1 MFGRRRKQQSETV
14 QSYIGSGLAT
24 MAQAASALEQAW
36 QKDGYVVRHF
46 APLILAVAD
55 QHSAALGGDDAARFV
70 KELLCSEMQLRE
82 SPTSVSM
89 YADMPLL
96 RTQMELLIPEFID
109 MSDSSRNES
118 FDVYTLNVAPFFG
131 YDPTSEELPPT
142 VGLMCQ
148 HAALTMVTTNEDTY
162 GRPSAERTGRLQ
174 ITATLEASIFSM
186 WRVMEH
192 LMTRAGKS
200 PGYPVRVDPGL
211 DAGG

>member
-1 MFGRRRKQQSETV
+1 
-14 QSYIGSGLAT
+14 
-24 MAQAASALEQAW
+24 MAQAATALEQAW

-55 QHSAALGGDDAARFV
+55 QHTAGLGGSESTRFI
-70 KELLCSEMQLRE
+70 KELLYTEMQTRDV
-82 SPTSVSM
+82 PTSAKA

-96 RTQMELLIPEFID
+96 QTQMEFLIPEFIE
-109 MSDSSRNES
+109 MSAISREQS

-142 VGLMCQ
+142 IGLMCQ

-162 GRPSAERTGRLQ
+162 GRSFTERTNRLQ

-192 LMTRAGKS
+192 LMARAGKS
-200 PGYPVRVDPGL
+200 PGYPVRVDPSFTERE
-211 DAGG
+211 